1 MDGKVTV
8 KLAEN
13 SPLAVVFTVAGVVVV
28 TAVPL
33 NVILTVEVGSNPA
46 PKIKIFTCVPTVP
59 LVGSSAMVVVNE
71 EVTLNVWEAEL
82 DS

>member
-13 SPLAVVFTVAGVVVV
+13 SPLGVVVTV
-28 TAVPL
+28 DGVVVIALPL

-59 LVGSSAMVVVNE
+59 LVGSSAMVAVNE